1 MSLIRHYRL
10 SQLLKMFKNENRPQ
24 LLIVDDSAE
33 NLLVLQEL
41 LQDDYRI
48 ILCKTGEKALELLG
62 AKPLPNLILLD
73 VVMPGMSGFEVCIKI
88 KENQQTSKIPVI
100 FLTALNEAN
109 EETKGFRV
117 GGADFIT
124 KPFNPDIVKARIKTH
139 IDLQAEQLKSE
150 ALLRIL
156 LPEKVIGDLIKK
168 GFYEPELHSN
178 VSILFCDLVGFTQI
192 ASQLPPAK
200 LIEELS
206 ELFSQFDEICAS
218 LGVTRI
224 KTIGDA
230 YMAACGIEQA
240 FQDHAHRIVKSGM
253 EFIRYLNLRN
263 ESSEF
268 LWQCR
273 IGVHSGNVIGGVVG
287 KSRFVYDIMGDNVNI
302 AARVESSG
310 VPMRVTITE
319 ETKALLNDIY
329 PLESIG
335 ITELKGKSPRE
346 LFTIAQ

>member
-1 MSLIRHYRL
+1 
-10 SQLLKMFKNENRPQ
+10 MFKSESKPQ

-48 ILCKTGEKALELLG
+48 ILCKTGEKALDLLG
-62 AKPLPNLILLD
+62 VIPLPNLILLD
-73 VVMPGMSGFEVCIKI
+73 VVMPGMNGFEVCIKI
-88 KENQQTSKIPVI
+88 KEQQQTSKIPVI

-139 IDLQAEQLKSE
+139 IDLQAELLKSE

-156 LPEKVIGDLIKK
+156 LPEKVIGELIKK
-168 GFYEPELHSN
+168 GAYEPELHAN
-178 VSILFCDLVGFTQI
+178 VSVLFCDLVGFTQI
-192 ASQLPPAK
+192 AAQLPPAM

-206 ELFSQFDEICAS
+206 EMFSQFDEICS
-218 LGVTRI
+218 KNGVTRI

-230 YMAACGIEQA
+230 YMAACGIEQK
-240 FQDHAHRIVKSGM
+240 FQDHALRIVKAGL

-263 ESSEF
+263 ESSNF
-268 LWQCR
+268 LWRCR

-302 AARVESSG
+302 AARVESNG
-310 VPMRVTITE
+310 VPMRVTITQ
-319 ETKALLNDIY
+319 ETKDLLGDIY
-329 PLESIG
+329 RLESLG
-335 ITELKGKSPRE
+335 ITEIKGKAPRE